1 MVTQGMQDFGEVV
14 QYCSLMDVGSHGP
27 HYTWNNK
34 RTEGIISKKLERI
47 MFNDHWLA
55 AYPQSYAVFK
65 SGRCSDHL
73 CCQIQLKFEI
83 NQRGLSNL

>member
-73 CCQIQLKFEI
+73 CCQI
-83 NQRGLSNL
+83 